1 MSDASELIIASRPQ
15 RPLAFDLAL
24 GFAAGLVLTLLTTVF
39 DKMLR
44 GWNLNEIPLGGYLV
58 IWPTIGTLVGY
69 VRRRRV
75 AAPMHD
81 NPSQEEQERQRQ
93 RRGKFVTAGFAIGLV
108 LGLVS
113 TLLDLAWRGWF
124 ILPFQLILNLLIF
137 PYFGVLLGFN
147 LSRVPGEP
155 KWSWRFLRFNMR
167 TMMVVVAYVAL
178 LFGLGVVTGRIGG
191 AARRYYQQY
200 LNAKQMVD
208 VFDGVLRKEQVKA
221 PVRLRN
227 AELLRDGVI
236 PADIMQGQ
244 KDFLTSL
251 DMDNK
256 VKPDYRKYRYGLIAD
271 GEELQG
277 RMAEKNVQTYTTLID
292 YYAKLAVKYEKA
304 RHEPWLP
311 VEPDPPRP

>member
-1 MSDASELIIASRPQ
+1 
-15 RPLAFDLAL
+15 L
-24 GFAAGLVLTLLTTVF
+24 GFAAGLVLTLLTTAF
-39 DKMLR
+39 DRLLR
-44 GWNLNEIPLGGYLV
+44 GWNLNEVPLCGYLV

-75 AAPMHD
+75 AAPMPD
-81 NPSQEEQERQRQ
+81 KPSEEEQERQRR

-124 ILPFQLILNLLIF
+124 ILPVQLILNLLFF

-167 TMMVVVAYVAL
+167 TMMLVVAYVAL

-191 AARRYYQQY
+191 SARRYHQQY
-200 LNAKQMVD
+200 VNAKQMMN
-208 VFDGVLRKEQVKA
+208 VFGGILRREQAKA
-221 PVRLRN
+221 HIRLRN
-227 AELLRDGVI
+227 AERLRGGAI
-236 PADIMQGQ
+236 PPDIMQGQ
-244 KDFLTSL
+244 KDFLKSL
-251 DMDNK
+251 DMDKK
-256 VKPDYRKYRYGLIAD
+256 VKPDYRKHRYDLIAD
-271 GEELQG
+271 GEELLG
-277 RMAEKNVQTYTTLID
+277 RMAEKNVQTYTTLVD
-292 YYAKLAVKYEKA
+292 YHAKLAVKYKKA
-304 RHEPWLP
+304 QQEPWLP